1 MHYTRNACA
10 SHVQNLTIV
19 QIQVCDQQLVTRP
32 HRHEKWENCG
42 LAHCLDVGAAIH
54 ETRPQQPVVV
64 VVEVEDNRHDKS
76 LGMLARSVTLEP
88 NLRARQIAEGKVS
101 ARAEEAA
108 EYNERKKPLT
118 TIRGRTVHVRAMS
131 GKPLTAAAD

>member
-1 MHYTRNACA
+1 
-10 SHVQNLTIV
+10 
-19 QIQVCDQQLVTRP
+19 
-32 HRHEKWENCG
+32 
-42 LAHCLDVGAAIH
+42 
-54 ETRPQQPVVV
+54 
-64 VVEVEDNRHDKS
+64 VEDNRHDKS
-76 LGMLARSVTLEP
+76 LDMLARSVTLEP